1 MTTIH
6 ADEASLTN
14 SDFDHFDQ
22 FLQEAT
28 AFDPDA
34 GAALGRNR
42 LYGLYTSWCFV
53 SQGAPGPEDA
63 FWAAMKQ
70 KGIRPGHT
78 RLRMKGPAATD
89 YILSTYPKMV

>member
-6 ADEASLTN
+6 AEEATLT
-14 SDFDHFDQ
+14 DPLFDR

-28 AFDPDA
+28 AFDPEV
-34 GAALGRNR
+34 GSALGRGR

-53 SQGAPGPEDA
+53 SQNVPSPEGA

-70 KGIRPGHT
+70 KGIRPERT
-78 RLRMKGPAATD
+78 PLRMTGPAATD
-89 YILSTYPKMV
+89 YILATYPEMV